1 MYGCGT
7 YPRASTISTM
17 TRSKA
22 VQVRLTENNL
32 RVIRQLQE
40 KLGIETRA
48 GLIKHAI
55 ACLAHDHNIKP
66 GKAK

>member
-1 MYGCGT
+1 MYRVRTAGGL
-7 YPRASTISTM
+7 AFSTM

-32 RVIRQLQE
+32 RLIDLLQQ
-40 KLGIETRA
+40 KLGIDTRA

-55 ACLAHDHNIKP
+55 ACLAAEHKISVRKS
-66 GKAK
+66 K